1 MKKTFTIRNITSAAI
16 LTALSIVSTMV
27 FKLIPMGDLVFLR
40 FSLTPA
46 LIMFASLTLGPFYG
60 AVVGVAADFIP
71 AMVFPTGA
79 YNFFITIVYGILG
92 VLPWIFEKITR
103 KFRASLKPPFAVF
116 IAMGVI
122 LAGLAAVLF
131 LTDFVGGQVFKGE
144 YVLVTKFIILGIMV
158 VVAVAC
164 CISVTLTN
172 KKFER
177 HILDYVDT
185 PSPNE
190 TALIALLCEV
200 LVMTILK
207 SLAFYVFYQ
216 IFGYNAEHPE
226 RSFQPPYE
234 YFFIMLLLG
243 LPANV
248 TISAISVYWML
259 VFDHKQLHLRLENKK
274 DE

>member
-16 LTALSIVSTMV
+16 LTALSIISTMV

-40 FSLTPA
+40 FSLTPS
-46 LIMFASLTLGPFYG
+46 LIMFASLALGPFYG

-92 VLPWIFEKITR
+92 VLPWVFEKITR

-131 LTDFVGGQVFKGE
+131 LTDFIGGQVFKGE

-158 VVAVAC
+158 LVGVAC

-172 KKFER
+172 KRFER
-177 HILDYVDT
+177 NVLEYVDI

-190 TALIALLCEV
+190 TALISLLCEV
-200 LVMTILK
+200 LAMTVLK
-207 SLAFYVFYQ
+207 SLAFFLFYFL
-216 IFGYNAEHPE
+216 FGNGYSP
-226 RSFQPPYE
+226 SFE
-234 YFFIMLLLG
+234 YFFMMLFLG